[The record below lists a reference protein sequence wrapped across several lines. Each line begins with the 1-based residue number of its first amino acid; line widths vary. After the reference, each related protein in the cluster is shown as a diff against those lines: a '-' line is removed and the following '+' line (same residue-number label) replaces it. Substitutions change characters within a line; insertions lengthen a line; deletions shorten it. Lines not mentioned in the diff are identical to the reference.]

1 MTEHGSND
9 ARIDRATAN
18 KVNEGLLVCMQ
29 QGVNPALFFMEQAGV
44 PRHVA
49 LRVLCSP
56 HHFRKRERRKHRRS
70 NEQHRSDISAPVRGL
85 PSGAQ
90 E

>member
-9 ARIDRATAN
+9 ARIDRATAS

-29 QGVNPALFFMEQAGV
+29 HGVNPAIFFMEQVGV

-56 HHFRKRERRKHRRS
+56 HHFRLRERRKHRRS
-70 NEQHRSDISAPVRGL
+70 PPQAYPGVSASMRGL
-85 PSGAQ
+85 LTGAR